1 MWHADFPLVLATA
14 CSEQVGVQMLLQ
26 SGADLFVIDGQGRS
40 CFWAAAALGASGQT
54 VGSMLL
60 LAVEVCSTPWHAR
73 LLL

>member
-1 MWHADFPLVLATA
+1 
-14 CSEQVGVQMLLQ
+14 MLLQ